1 MFKGYYLRLIVAI
14 VAGIL
19 AGSIFNGAVSSLN
32 LMLYPLPEGVEWTDV
47 EALERY
53 LANLPVMAYVL
64 ILIAHF
70 GQSFVGSLVAAII
83 GKSFEMYVAIVIGTF
98 SLIGGIT
105 NMISLPLPAWMWVE
119 VPLYIIAAYAAAK
132 LVMSQRA
139 ART

>member
-1 MFKGYYLRLIVAI
+1 MFKGHYLRLILAI

-19 AGSIFNGAVSSLN
+19 AGSIFNGAVSALA
-32 LMLYPLPEGVEWTDV
+32 LRLYPLPDGVNWGDIEAV
-47 EALERY
+47 EHY
-53 LANLPVMAYVL
+53 LANLPVMAYVI
-64 ILIAHF
+64 ILIAHV
-70 GQSFVGSLVAAII
+70 GQSFVGSLAGASI

-105 NMISLPLPAWMWVE
+105 NMISLPLPPWMWVE
-119 VPLYIIAAYAAAK
+119 VPLYIVAAYAAAR